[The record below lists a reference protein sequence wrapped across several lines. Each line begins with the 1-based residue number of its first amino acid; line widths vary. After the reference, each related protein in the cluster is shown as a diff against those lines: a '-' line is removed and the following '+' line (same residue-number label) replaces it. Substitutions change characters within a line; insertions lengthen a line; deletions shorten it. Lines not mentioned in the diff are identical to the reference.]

1 MRHSR
6 VPQARER
13 IRLYVEAP
21 LAHGAAVDLSAV
33 QARYLDAVRRL
44 MVGESV
50 LVFNGRDGEWRASLA
65 TLGHGNGKLA
75 VDEQTRGQSGATDL
89 WLLQALIKRG
99 PMELVIEKA
108 AELGAA
114 CIQLVT
120 TEYSQRRGA
129 NMRRLRTIAIAAAEQ
144 CGRLDI
150 PVIAEAVSLPDILA
164 DWPQGRRLIHCDESR
179 AGPPMNEALAAASA
193 PAAILIGPEGG
204 FSPDEQAALAA
215 TTFATPVSLGPRIL
229 RAETAALAALTLWQA
244 LAGDWRA

>member
-1 MRHSR
+1 MLHSR
-6 VPQARER
+6 VSQPRER

-21 LAHGAAVDLSAV
+21 LAHGAAVELSAA

-44 MVGESV
+44 KVGESV
-50 LVFNGRDGEWRASLA
+50 LVFNSRDGEWRASLA
-65 TLGHGNGKLA
+65 TLGHGKGKLA

-89 WLLQALIKRG
+89 WLLQALIKHG

-108 AELGAA
+108 AELGATRT
-114 CIQLVT
+114 QLVT

-129 NMRRLRTIAIAAAEQ
+129 NMRRLRTIAIEAAEQ

-150 PVIAEAVSLPDILA
+150 PVIAEAAALPDILA
-164 DWPQGRRLIHCDESR
+164 DWPQGRRLIHCDESG
-179 AGPPMNEALAAASA
+179 AGPPMTEALAAAGA

-204 FSPDEQAALAA
+204 FSPDERAALAA
-215 TTFATPVSLGPRIL
+215 ATFATPVSLGPRIL